1 MKQIIFGQ
9 YKLNIGQLVNCAGNA
24 YFHKRKT
31 SPPDYIKV
39 CKLIT
44 ATLGKDYFDQK
55 GAGKRVWPTLSDN
68 DVFMLNKAADAYN
81 ARLSN

>member
-1 MKQIIFGQ
+1 MKQIIFGK

-31 SPPDYIKV
+31 SPPDYIEV

-44 ATLGKDYFDQK
+44 DTLNS
-55 GAGKRVWPTLSDN
+55 VHP
-68 DVFMLNKAADAYN
+68 
-81 ARLSN
+81 

>member
-1 MKQIIFGQ
+1 MKQIIFGK

-31 SPPDYIKV
+31 SPPDYIEV

-44 ATLGKDYFDQK
+44 DTLNRDYHDQK
-55 GAGKRVWPTLSDN
+55 GAGKRVWSTLSDN
-68 DVFMLNKAADAYN
+68 DVLMLKKAADEYN
-81 ARLSN
+81 AI